1 MKYPMKY
8 PKGHIIGGPY
18 PPDLI
23 EIKETTL
30 LSEDEINDII
40 SKIYIRIYSGEFTY
54 RAIYLPTI
62 CDYMLVEDD
71 TGTVI
76 LVPTKKE
83 KVYNKE
89 GKMKYPKGHIIRGP
103 YPPDLIEI
111 KETTL
116 LSEDEIKDIIS
127 KIDVR
132 IYSGEFTHRAIY
144 LPTICDYMLVEDDTG
159 TVILVPTKTEKV

>member
-1 MKYPMKY
+1 MKY
-8 PKGHIIGGPY
+8 PKGHIIKEPY

-76 LVPTKKE
+76 LVPTK
-83 KVYNKE
+83 
-89 GKMKYPKGHIIRGP
+89 
-103 YPPDLIEI
+103 
-111 KETTL
+111 
-116 LSEDEIKDIIS
+116 
-127 KIDVR
+127 
-132 IYSGEFTHRAIY
+132 
-144 LPTICDYMLVEDDTG
+144 
-159 TVILVPTKTEKV
+159 TEKV